1 MSYPATQPSKMQPI
15 IKPTDLF
22 EVPETER
29 FILDINAGKIDVSLA
44 NWKELVQTACRSVGR
59 TLRV

>member
-1 MSYPATQPSKMQPI
+1 MQPI